1 MGRLRDTMQWTN
13 RAHLMRL
20 VHMRVSPHKVHL
32 LTSPRK
38 PISHWVHERSSSD
51 FIGSLDRTAE
61 FVASLPG
68 LVTWVPAVDGV
79 QVLDV
84 LALGAALSK
93 VDRVGCEQL
102 LKRIAKSISSTGRPK
117 TEDSAELNAAALL
130 SVWATSVRAINTA
143 KGQRTPDFEAAI
155 DGVVVE
161 CEVTNSEQKSHHL
174 ELQTRSSDLTKR
186 LQAVLTAPG
195 LRVRF
200 TDDADENEF
209 CEMIAAAVGLVP
221 GATRESVGRWF
232 IQAYDSPI
240 QPDPDAANP
249 AWWPKQ
255 YAQPA
260 TVQSSV
266 QVSFSSATRQVD
278 TRSTIEAHWCL
289 STRSYINSLSKK
301 ENAEQASGTKP
312 FILLCD
318 VTHLPGA
325 FGWYFDNL
333 PQVFSTW
340 SQKISAVLIFRRG
353 NTALDSLQF
362 EYQIHVNPNAGIKVP
377 PKLSHQARGEMTIP
391 FNLPGQSSSSAA

>member
-1 MGRLRDTMQWTN
+1 MSNDSPHQ
-13 RAHLMRL
+13 AHLL
-20 VHMRVSPHKVHL
+20 S
-32 LTSPRK
+32 SPRK

-51 FIGSLDRTAE
+51 FDGSLDRTAE

-68 LVTWVPAVDGV
+68 LDIWVPAEDGM
-79 QVLDV
+79 QVLSV

-102 LKRIAKSISSTGRPK
+102 LNRIAKSISSTGRPK
-117 TEDSAELNAAALL
+117 ADDSAELNSAALL
-130 SVWATSVRAINTA
+130 SAWATSVRAINTT
-143 KGQRTPDFEAAI
+143 KGQRTPDFEAVIA
-155 DGVVVE
+155 GVAVE

-200 TDDADENEF
+200 TDDADENDF
-209 CEMIAAAVGLVP
+209 CELIAAAVGLLP

-232 IQAYDSPI
+232 IQAYDAPI

-260 TVQSSV
+260 TLQSSV
-266 QVSFSSATRQVD
+266 QVCFSSATQQVD
-278 TRSTIEAHWCL
+278 TRFTIEAHWRL
-289 STRSYINSLSKK
+289 STKSYLNSLSKK

-312 FILLCD
+312 FIVLCD
-318 VTHLPGA
+318 VTRLPGA

-333 PQVFSTW
+333 PQILSTW

-353 NTALDSLQF
+353 FTGLDSLQF
-362 EYQIHVNPNAGIKVP
+362 EYQVHVNPNAGIKVP
-377 PKLSHQARGEMTIP
+377 PELSLQVKGEMTIP
-391 FNLPGQSSSSAA
+391 FNLPGQSSSNTG